1 MDARLDQPRLDAA
14 VLGLFAG
21 AALLLAAIGLYSLFM
36 LVVSERV
43 REIAVRLAI
52 GAAPGQVMRL
62 VFSGAGRLLAA
73 GVVIGVALAAG
84 ADRLLRG
91 LLFGVGG
98 FDLPAMTAA
107 LLTMTIVSVVAVAGP
122 ALRAA
127 RVQPILVL
135 RESSGK

>member
-1 MDARLDQPRLDAA
+1 
-14 VLGLFAG
+14 
-21 AALLLAAIGLYSLFM
+21 
-36 LVVSERV
+36 VVSERV